1 MNSLWIAQNMI
12 RRALGSRRSILT
24 YLVFPVVIVSVIVAL
39 VGGGSTPAPIGYV
52 NLDQGPAGQRLISEL
67 QRQTGRELQAEP
79 DEAALKQMI
88 TNRKLP
94 FAIVIPRDY
103 SASLLAGDAAAP
115 IYYELNVTENSVLAR
130 MAVQAEHRR
139 LAETA
144 ALVGA
149 NAGNGSSAAG
159 MTAFSRL
166 LEAQDRTAVRIT
178 LTDEHLYPRQ
188 GLNNVIGFTL
198 LFLMSLAGTC
208 VSLILEDRR
217 EGTMA
222 RMFTAPVN
230 AAQVALGNF
239 LGCFLLGWL
248 QIAALLLVTRGLLR
262 YDYGVPVWLHAAVL
276 TAFMLVTIGLATAL
290 AGLVR
295 NPDLVPTLNTLVLTP
310 TCMLGGCFWPISI
323 MPDYLQIAANF
334 MPQKWAIEAVK
345 RVSEGG
351 SLTEAGAP
359 IAILLLMAVVLL
371 AIGSVILRPNERTV
385 Y

>member
-24 YLVFPVVIVSVIVAL
+24 YLVFPVVIVSVIIAL

-52 NLDQGPAGQRLISEL
+52 NLDQGPAGQRLASEL
-67 QRQTGRELQAEP
+67 QRQTGRELQAET
-79 DEAALKQMI
+79 DEAALKQAV
-88 TNRKLP
+88 TERKLP

-103 SASLLAGDAAAP
+103 SESLLTGGASAP
-115 IYYELNVTENSVLAR
+115 TYYELNVTESSVLLR
-130 MAVQAEHRR
+130 MAVQAEHQR
-139 LAETA
+139 LAA
-144 ALVGA
+144 AAAVAKEGEQTDA
-149 NAGNGSSAAG
+149 SAA
-159 MTAFSRL
+159 MTRFDQL
-166 LEAQDRTAVRIT
+166 LEAQGQTAIRIV
-178 LTDEHLYPRQ
+178 LTDDHLYPRQ

-222 RMFTAPVN
+222 RIFTAPVN
-230 AAQVALGNF
+230 SAQIALGNF

-248 QIAALLLVTRGLLR
+248 QIASLLLVTRGLLR

-323 MPDYLQIAANF
+323 MPDYLQIAANL

-345 RVSEGG
+345 RISEGG
-351 SLTEAGAP
+351 GLAEAAAP